1 MVGLGNSAEIPAGEF
16 SAPKTVPWKPIVAV
30 NPES

>member
-1 MVGLGNSAEIPAGEF
+1 VVGLGNSAEIPLGEF
-16 SAPKTVPWKPIVAV
+16 SAPKTVLLKHIAAV